1 MEAAMRNN
9 TELWLGIR
17 RVLKLYDQMLREVC
31 EEYHLTAVEA
41 EIISFLQHNPNRD
54 TAADITELRMLNKSS
69 VSKAVEALIQKGI
82 LQRAPDKEDRRKIH
96 LKLCA
101 QAAPILAKV
110 GIIQEQF
117 WEVIF
122 QGFSEEERSQ
132 YGRLSRRIFENADQ
146 EKERGER

>member
-1 MEAAMRNN
+1 MRKN

-31 EEYHLTAVEA
+31 EEYHLPAVEA

-54 TAADITELRMLNKSS
+54 TASDITELRMLNKSS

-82 LQRAPDKEDRRKIH
+82 LQRVPDKEDRRKIH

-101 QAAPILAKV
+101 QAAPVLAKV
-110 GIIQEQF
+110 GIIQERF

-122 QGFSEEERSQ
+122 QGFSEEERRQ